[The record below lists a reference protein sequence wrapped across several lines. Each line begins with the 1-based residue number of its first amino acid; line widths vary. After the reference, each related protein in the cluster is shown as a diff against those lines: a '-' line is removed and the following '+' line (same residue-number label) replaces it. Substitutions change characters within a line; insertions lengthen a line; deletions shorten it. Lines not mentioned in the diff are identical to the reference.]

1 MILEFKEI
9 INPKFKEEIAN
20 LKNNIK
26 SVFNK
31 KETIYE
37 KYIRKYYMINLGAA
51 SMFFIVST
59 FAAMVQRFEIDFT
72 NFLFIS
78 SIVYFLLTFF
88 PTMIVEEKIIKEK
101 EKVKYSLSNI
111 VKHYQNKAKNINA
124 KKINKLTKNFNI
136 KQKEIIEFINDNKLY
151 LKNPTKIQY
160 EILKAK
166 INSCSLEEL
175 KSKEEEIN
183 LFIESLDD
191 IKSKEKIKSLISKKE
206 SLTKPLFEEEQL
218 IEKEEEINNRIMV
231 L

>member
-9 INPKFKEEIAN
+9 INPKFKEEVVN

-37 KYIRKYYMINLGAA
+37 KYIRKYSMMNLGAA
-51 SMFFIVST
+51 SMFFVVST
-59 FAAMVQRFEIDFT
+59 FAAMAQRFDMDFT

-78 SIVYFLLTFF
+78 SVVYFLLTFF
-88 PTMIVEEKIIKEK
+88 STIIVEENLEKEK
-101 EKVKYSLSNI
+101 KKVKYSLSNI
-111 VKHYQNKAKNINA
+111 IKHYQNKAKNVNA
-124 KKINKLTKNFNI
+124 KKINKLTKNFNP

-151 LKNPTKIQY
+151 SKNPTKIQN

-175 KSKEEEIN
+175 KSKEQEIN

-206 SLTKPLFEEEQL
+206 NLTKSLFEEEQP
-218 IEKEEEINNRIMV
+218 IEKEEEINNRIMI

>member
-26 SVFNK
+26 GVFKK
-31 KETIYE
+31 KETISE
-37 KYIRKYYMINLGAA
+37 KYIRRYAEPNFIISTISIAITGFMAA
-51 SMFFIVST
+51 
-59 FAAMVQRFEIDFT
+59 FESFNVEFS
-72 NFLFIS
+72 NFLFIFS
-78 SIVYFLLTFF
+78 FIYFLSILFSALLLSEN
-88 PTMIVEEKIIKEK
+88 ILKEK

-111 VKHYQNKAKNINA
+111 VKHYQNKAKNVNA
-124 KKINKLTKNFNI
+124 KKINKLTKSFNS

-151 LKNPTKIQY
+151 SKNPEKIQC

-166 INSCSLEEL
+166 INSCSLEEFKL
-175 KSKEEEIN
+175 KEKEIN
-183 LFIESLDD
+183 LFIENLED

-206 SLTKPLFEEEQL
+206 SLTKPLFEEKQL
-218 IEKEEEINNRIMV
+218 IEKEEEINNRLII